1 MTISDCYDVSQPTV
15 SRCISRVSRAV
26 ASMSHDFIRMPA
38 EHESLQVMED
48 FARIGNMLGIIGCID
63 CTHIV
68 IVKPPGEDSERFRN
82 RKGRFSLNVQ
92 AVCGP
97 NLMFFNIV
105 ARWPGSSHDSNIF
118 DNSRLCVEMEEGQHR
133 GRLLGDA
140 GYPCRN
146 FLFTPL
152 RNPQTDQ
159 EHAYNRSHIKT
170 RNSIER
176 AFGVLKRRYACL
188 KGTVTLISLETTQ
201 VVIVAA
207 AVLHNLAIS
216 QRVPLPEDEENNI
229 EEAEDDIEDFDHGQH
244 VNERVPGNVARLQ
257 YIRNY
262 F

>member
-26 ASMSHDFIRMPA
+26 ASMSHDIIRMPA
-38 EHESLQVMED
+38 EHESMQVMED
-48 FARIGNMLGIIGCID
+48 FSGIGNMPGIIGCID
-63 CTHIV
+63 CTHVV
-68 IVKPPGEDSERFRN
+68 ISKPPGEDSERYRN

-97 NLMFFNIV
+97 DLKFFNVV
-105 ARWPGSSHDSNIF
+105 ARWPGSAHDSNIF
-118 DNSRLCVEMEEGQHR
+118 DNSHLCVEMEEGRHR

-159 EHAYNRSHIKT
+159 EHTYNRRHIKT

-176 AFGVLKRRYACL
+176 AFGVLKRRFACL
-188 KGTVTLISLETTQ
+188 KGTVTVNLETTT
-201 VVIVAA
+201 IIIIAA
-207 AVLHNLAIS
+207 AVLHNLAILG
-216 QRVPLPEDEENNI
+216 RVPLPEDAENNI
-229 EEAEDDIEDFDHGQH
+229 EEPQDDIEDHDHGQYI
-244 VNERVPGNVARLQ
+244 NEGLVGNAARLQ
-257 YIRNY
+257 YIRRY